1 MANKSKANQYQP
13 FDALKGFSDKLREKE
28 KVVVEKKVLSEEKIE
43 DLNNLL
49 LSLTKNDYVSV
60 KFYHKG
66 QYLDIEGFVEK
77 IDVYNRCLI
86 ISSSKISFDDLYE
99 INKDI

>member
-28 KVVVEKKVLSEEKIE
+28 KVLVEKKVLSEEKIE

-66 QYLDIEGFVEK
+66 QYLDKEGFVEK

-86 ISSSKISFDDLYE
+86 ISGSKISFEDLYE

>member
-13 FDALKGFSDKLREKE
+13 FDALKGFSEKLREKE
-28 KVVVEKKVLSEEKIE
+28 KIYTEKKVLSEEKIE

-60 KFYHKG
+60 KYYHKG
-66 QYLDIEGFVEK
+66 QYLDIEGFIDK
-77 IDVYNRCLI
+77 IDAYNRCLI
-86 ISSSKISFDDLYE
+86 ISGLKINFEDLYD
-99 INKDI
+99 INKNI